1 MDSHQLVVYGWE
13 LRLQSI
19 DTKPRSCSAIFVMW
33 KISYLAFVIMAMVPC
48 GSVTPSVGAEPD
60 DVLSSTTNTAASY
73 PMRDR
78 TLQLPSD
85 ARHTLWIPR
94 DYRHH
99 DNTVDVLFDFH
110 GYPPRVRASAHL
122 AGLNC
127 VVISVQYAGLSSVYR
142 TPFSKDRQ
150 LFATILD
157 EALSAL
163 RAEPDFANDAQ
174 WGQLAITSFSAGFG
188 AVREILKTNDYFD
201 RIAGIYMVDSLY
213 CGYIG
218 DGTDAVREGV
228 VHPGLM
234 KDFLRFAQAAA
245 DGDKVMIITHCM
257 VPTPG
262 YASTCET
269 ADYLLDQLN
278 LAPTPVDISVRLPPE
293 VEGAAEPLRLYR
305 KAVRKGFSLYG
316 SHGVAANDHVGHLR
330 HMAYWLPG
338 LPLAKR
344 EADLETP

>member
-1 MDSHQLVVYGWE
+1 
-13 LRLQSI
+13 
-19 DTKPRSCSAIFVMW
+19 MW
-33 KISYLAFVIMAMVPC
+33 KMSYFVFVVMALMLC
-48 GSVTPSVGAEPD
+48 GSITPIAGAEPD
-60 DVLSSTTNTAASY
+60 DIQGSTPKIASSY
-73 PMRDR
+73 PMQDR

-94 DYRHH
+94 GYQHLG
-99 DNTVDVLFDFH
+99 NTVDVLFDFH
-110 GYPPRVRASAHL
+110 GYPPRVRSSACL

-127 VVISVQYAGLSSVYR
+127 VVISVQYVGLSSVYR
-142 TPFSKDRQ
+142 IPFSDDRQ

-157 EALSAL
+157 EALSTL
-163 RAEPDFANDAQ
+163 RAEPDFVNDAQ
-174 WGQLAITSFSAGFG
+174 WGRLAITSFSAGFG

-218 DGTDAVREGV
+218 DGTDAVQEGV

-234 KDFLRFAQAAA
+234 KDFLRFARAAA

-269 ADYLLDQLN
+269 ADYLLDKLD
-278 LAPTPVDISVRLPPE
+278 LVPKPVDISVRLSPK
-293 VEGAAEPLRLYR
+293 VEGVAEPLRLYR

-316 SHGVAANDHVGHLR
+316 SHGVAANDHVDHLR